1 MKLFLLLCLLALG
14 NAKPYQPINV
24 QEFLRNYDMMMADA
38 GDDDDN
44 DIDDEDEE
52 SKEEEEEE
60 EESEEEEEEVEDCPA
75 GCQCWPRVVQCSDQG
90 LIAIPGKIPEDTV
103 MIDLQ
108 NNDITDVGENAFKG
122 IHKLYALFLIN
133 NKITKIHP
141 KAFKNM
147 DHLKLLYLSYNLLTE
162 IPANLPR
169 NILELRFHG
178 NRINTIQKE
187 AFKGL
192 RNLNVLEMSANPL
205 ANSGIALGAFDGMS
219 SLYIGMAEA
228 KLTAVPKDLPAS
240 ITELSLD
247 YNKISKVEI
256 EDFIRYGELQKLGL
270 SFNQIKSVENGSL
283 ALIPKIR
290 EICLDNNKL
299 KKVPAE
305 LGSLRNLQVVY
316 LHANKISSVGVND
329 FCPVSLGSKKKKYTG
344 ISLFAN
350 PFKYWNVQP
359 AAFRCVSGGR
369 VVQLGNFRRRK

>member
-24 QEFLRNYDMMMADA
+24 KEFLRNYDMMMADA
-38 GDDDDN
+38 GDDDDDDN
-44 DIDDEDEE
+44 NIDDDDDD
-52 SKEEEEEE
+52 
-60 EESEEEEEEVEDCPA
+60 EESEEEKEEEEVENCPA

-90 LIAIPGKIPEDTV
+90 LISIPGKIPEDTV

-108 NNDITDVGENAFKG
+108 NNDITDINENDFKG
-122 IHKLYALFLIN
+122 LNKLYALFLIN
-133 NKITKIHP
+133 NKISKIHP

-147 DHLKLLYLSYNLLTE
+147 DHLRLLYLSYNLLTQ

-178 NRINTIQKE
+178 NRISSIQKE

-192 RNLNVLEMSANPL
+192 RSLHVLEMSANPL

-228 KLTAVPKDLPAS
+228 KLTAVPKDLPSS

-247 YNKISKVEI
+247 YNKISKVEV
-256 EDFIRYGELQKLGL
+256 EDFIRYRNLQKLGL

-283 ALIPKIR
+283 ARIPNIR

-305 LGSLRNLQVVY
+305 LSSLSFLQVVY
-316 LHANKISSVGVND
+316 LHANKISSVGIND
-329 FCPVSLGSKKKKYTG
+329 FCPIGIGSKKKMYTG

-350 PFKYWNVQP
+350 SFKYWNVQP

-369 VVQLGNFRRRK
+369 AVQLGNFRRRK